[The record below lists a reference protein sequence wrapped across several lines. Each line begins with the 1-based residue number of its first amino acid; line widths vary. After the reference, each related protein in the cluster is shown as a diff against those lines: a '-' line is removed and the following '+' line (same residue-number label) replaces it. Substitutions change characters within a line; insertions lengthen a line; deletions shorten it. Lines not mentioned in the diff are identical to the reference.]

1 MLKKFYLLLDFFLPE
16 HVSDQVDITT
26 LFRARSIVAAGILGI
41 VIMAL
46 FFLGANILQINL
58 FVRIGILFSL
68 ISLISLVVFLKT
80 RDTNFETSLNIGAG
94 IQIAILYATIY
105 LSAFSPRGMGFFG
118 LIWLVPIFLMSA
130 FYFKPFYGTICFFL
144 NMVIL
149 AILYTAFHDRFF
161 APMQYVAN
169 FKSVFLFYL
178 AFVLISASFLSFFF
192 IQLNELLKEELSKQK
207 GLLLESAKF
216 QSLGQMASN
225 LAHDIN
231 NPLFTIQGK
240 LHQIR
245 NLFSHDDL
253 DLDKCDQIIED
264 VEGTILRLSQIVKGI
279 STFAR
284 QGHGDQMVSVSA
296 DELIRGIVLLGSDRI
311 VQSGITF
318 DLKIAPNTKVIC
330 YPSYITQVL
339 INLMNN
345 AIDAL
350 EHAEMK
356 VIQVEAFTN
365 DKWVEIH
372 IKDSGAGVP
381 LELQNKIFDSFFTTK
396 KYGKGT
402 GLGLSISK
410 GLVEAHEGELKY
422 QRVGDMT
429 DFVVKLPSYE

>member
-68 ISLISLVVFLKT
+68 ISLVSLVVFLKT

-144 NMVIL
+144 NIIIL
-149 AILYTAFHDRFF
+149 AILYTAFHNRFF

-245 NLFSHDDL
+245 NLFSHDEL

>member
-144 NMVIL
+144 NIIIL
-149 AILYTAFHDRFF
+149 AILYTAFHNRFF

-245 NLFSHDDL
+245 NLFSHDEL

>member
-16 HVSDQVDITT
+16 HESDQVDITT

-68 ISLISLVVFLKT
+68 ISLVSLVVFLKT

-144 NMVIL
+144 NIIIL
-149 AILYTAFHDRFF
+149 AILYTAFHNRFF

-245 NLFSHDDL
+245 NLFSHDEL

>member
-1 MLKKFYLLLDFFLPE
+1 MLKKFYHLFDFFLPE
-16 HVSDQVDITT
+16 HIGDQVDVTT
-26 LFRARSIVAAGILGI
+26 LFKARSIVAAGILGI
-41 VIMAL
+41 FIL
-46 FFLGANILQINL
+46 SIFFIGANLL
-58 FVRIGILFSL
+58 HMSLLVRIGIFFSL
-68 ISLISLVVFLKT
+68 ISLITLVIFLKT
-80 RDTNFETSLNIGAG
+80 RHTNFEEALNIGG
-94 IQIAILYATIY
+94 GLQIVILYTVVY
-105 LSAFSPRGMGFFG
+105 FSAFSSRGMGFFG
-118 LIWLVPIFLMSA
+118 LIWLIPIFLMSA
-130 FYFKPFYGTICFFL
+130 FYFKPLYAAACFFVNL
-144 NMVIL
+144 IIL
-149 AILYTAFHDRFF
+149 TFLYVTAHERFF
-161 APMQYVAN
+161 APMQYLDN
-169 FKSVFLFYL
+169 FKSIYLFYL
-178 AFVLISASFLSFFF
+178 GFVIIAASLLSFFF

-245 NLFSHDDL
+245 NLFSHDEL

-284 QGHGDQMVSVSA
+284 QGQGDQMVSVSA

-356 VIQVEAFTN
+356 VIQVEAFSA

-372 IKDSGAGVP
+372 IRDSGAGVP
-381 LELQNKIFDSFFTTK
+381 LEHQSKIFDSFFTTK
-396 KYGKGT
+396 KFGKGT

-422 QRVGDMT
+422 QRNGEMT
-429 DFVVKLPSYE
+429 DFVVRLPSYE